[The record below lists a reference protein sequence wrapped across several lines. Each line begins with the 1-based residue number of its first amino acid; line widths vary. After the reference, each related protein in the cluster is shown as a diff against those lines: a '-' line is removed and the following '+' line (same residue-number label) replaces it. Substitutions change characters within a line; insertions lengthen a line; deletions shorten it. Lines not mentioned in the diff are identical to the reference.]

1 MVTIAK
7 ERRPLFVPNESA
19 TAVISSSVV
28 VSGAIQVTDSLLV
41 KQGITGSLKTTIAGN
56 PFIIAGSNITTNY
69 NSLGQWVI
77 TATGEGGSGGSS
89 GGGSTPT
96 PVDVTDTNIA
106 LTNESIVNMVGLT
119 APRVVT
125 LPSSPTTGKTIQL
138 LNGDGS
144 ASSSSYVLVTGSSGE
159 LIDSKTYAHPALL
172 QPYSFTQYMCIGNN
186 WVPTL
191 TKTKKLE
198 ESWIDYANSIGLT
211 TTSTG
216 YQDVTIGVQFTCI
229 SDSVLFGYRFKVNVD
244 SSKSF
249 DIKVWNNNQNLT
261 TKTITVTGETDKL
274 YFFDNPVLL
283 SKGKTYFLTFR
294 ETSGSTYYYFYPGS
308 AGYGVFPA
316 NLKTPAII
324 LNAVYCYGNYDSQPN
339 YYLNSSIG
347 VFAPIEPIIFA

>member
-28 VSGAIQVTDSLLV
+28 VSGAVQVTDSLLV
-41 KQGITGSLKTTIAGN
+41 KQGITGSLKTTTAGN
-56 PFIIAGSNITTNY
+56 PFIIAGANITTNY

-77 TATGEGGSGGSS
+77 TGTGEGGGS

-96 PVDVTDTNIA
+96 PVDVSDTNIA

-125 LPSSPTTGKTIQL
+125 LPSSPTAGKTIQL

-159 LIDSKTYAHPALL
+159 LVDSKTYPHVALL
-172 QPYSFTQYMCIGNN
+172 QPYSFTQYMYIGNN
-186 WVPTL
+186 WIPTF
-191 TKTKKLE
+191 TKTNKLE

-211 TTSTG
+211 STSTG
-216 YQDVTIGVQFTCI
+216 YQNVTIGVQFTSI
-229 SDSVLFGYRFKVNVD
+229 SDSVLFGYRLKVNVD
-244 SSKSF
+244 SSKDF
-249 DIKVWNNNQNLT
+249 DIKVWNNNQALT
-261 TKTITVTGETDKL
+261 TQTITVNGAIDTL
-274 YFFDNPVLL
+274 YTFDNPVIL

-294 ETSGSTYYYFYPGS
+294 ETSGSNFYYLYYV
-308 AGYGVFPA
+308 GYGAFPA
-316 NLKTPAII
+316 NFKTSALI
-324 LNAVYCYGNYDSQPN
+324 LNAAYCYGDYDSQPVH
-339 YYLNSSIG
+339 YLNQAVG

>member
-28 VSGAIQVTDSLLV
+28 VSGAVQVTDSLLV

-56 PFIIAGSNITTNY
+56 PFIVAGANITTNY

-77 TATGEGGSGGSS
+77 TATGEGGGGGNS
-89 GGGSTPT
+89 GGSTPT

-125 LPSSPTTGKTIQL
+125 LPSSPTIGKTIQL

-144 ASSSSYVLVTGSSGE
+144 ATSSSYVLVTGSSGE
-159 LIDSKTYAHPALL
+159 LVDSKTYPHIALL
-172 QPYSFTQYMCIGNN
+172 QPYSFTQYMYIGNN
-186 WVPTL
+186 WVPML
-191 TKTKKLE
+191 TKTNKLE
-198 ESWIDYANSIGLT
+198 ESWIDYASSIGLT
-211 TTSTG
+211 STNTG
-216 YQDVTIGVQFTCI
+216 YQNVTIGVQFTSI

-244 SSKSF
+244 SKSF
-249 DIKVWNNNQNLT
+249 DIKVWNNNQALI
-261 TKTITVTGETDKL
+261 TKTITVTGATDAL

-308 AGYGVFPA
+308 AGYSTFPA
-316 NLKTPAII
+316 NLKTPALI
-324 LNAVYCYGNYDSQPN
+324 LNAVYCYGDYDSQPG
-339 YYLNSSIG
+339 YYLNQSVG